1 MGKTDEGAMSDAF
14 TLDPVERRDDLRHP
28 RLRLLYDAWA
38 AAIPPGHDLP
48 PIDRLLPTAQAVLG
62 DDLWCLDIVG
72 WGGRPDY
79 VGRYFGRN
87 TITNY
92 GIDPTG
98 RSICDFARQPVFARI
113 MRVLGA
119 VAASGRPQRFAAEQ
133 SVMSDGRLLEVE
145 ALALPVADADGGLS
159 GVLGATTAR
168 PA

>member
-1 MGKTDEGAMSDAF
+1 MSDAF
-14 TLDPVERRDDLRHP
+14 TLDPVGRRDDLRHP

-38 AAIPPGHDLP
+38 TAIPPGHDLP
-48 PIDRLLPTAQAVLG
+48 GIDLVLPAARALMD

-72 WGGRPDY
+72 PDGRPDF

-87 TITNY
+87 TIRNY
-92 GIDPTG
+92 EMNPTG
-98 RSICDFARQPVFARI
+98 RRISEFSRQPVFARV

-119 VAASGRPQRFAAEQ
+119 VAAGRQPLRFAAEQ

-145 ALALPVADADGGLS
+145 ALALPVAGADGRLS

-168 PA
+168 LG

>member
-1 MGKTDEGAMSDAF
+1 MKDAF

-38 AAIPPGHDLP
+38 AAIPPGRDLP
-48 PIDRLLPTAQAVLG
+48 DIDILLPMAQTVMG

-72 WGGRPDY
+72 WGGRPDF

-87 TITNY
+87 TIINY
-92 GIDPTG
+92 EMDPTG
-98 RSICDFARQPVFARI
+98 RRISEFARQPVFARI
-113 MRVLGA
+113 MRVLGS
-119 VAASGRPQRFAAEQ
+119 VAAGGRPLRFAAEQ

-145 ALALPVADADGGLS
+145 ALALPVADADGSLS

>member
-1 MGKTDEGAMSDAF
+1 MSDAF

-38 AAIPPGHDLP
+38 AAIPPGRDLP
-48 PIDRLLPTAQAVLG
+48 EIDQLLPAAKAVLG

-72 WGGRPDY
+72 WGGRPDFI
-79 VGRYFGRN
+79 GRYFGRN
-87 TITNY
+87 TIANY

-98 RSICDFARQPVFARI
+98 HSIGEYARQPVFARI
-113 MRVLGA
+113 MRVLGS

-145 ALALPVADADGGLS
+145 ALALPVADVGGGLS
-159 GVLGATTAR
+159 GILGATTAR